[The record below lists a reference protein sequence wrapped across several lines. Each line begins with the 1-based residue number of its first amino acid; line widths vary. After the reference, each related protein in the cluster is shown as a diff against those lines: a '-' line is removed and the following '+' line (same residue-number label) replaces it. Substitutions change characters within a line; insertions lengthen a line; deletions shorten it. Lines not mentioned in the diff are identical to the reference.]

1 MDTSQDKCPTSVK
14 YCNYPD
20 CKSVSTQRCSRCKK
34 VYYCSVK
41 HQKENW
47 KAHKIQCSSSDSIQG
62 VKKEKILEV
71 SSVKDSK
78 EAVDSGEEFF
88 KDSGSAAGNVG
99 GKRQSRCMF
108 CGEQLVLESEDDAVN
123 HMRICPA
130 LQEQLASPDQFT
142 IPTMLREENNIPD
155 PKKTK

>member
-1 MDTSQDKCPTSVK
+1 MDIISQDNCTTSIK

-20 CKSVSTQRCSRCKK
+20 CKAVSTQRCSRCKI
-34 VYYCSVK
+34 VYYCSVE

-47 KAHKIQCSSSDSIQG
+47 KAHKVQCSSFDSIQG
-62 VKKEKILEV
+62 VKIEKTPEA
-71 SSVKDSK
+71 SSVKDRTDAIPS
-78 EAVDSGEEFF
+78 DNEFV
-88 KDSGSAAGNVG
+88 KDAGSVASDVG

-108 CGEQLVLESEDDAVN
+108 CGEQLVLESEDDAVD

-130 LQEQLASPDQFT
+130 LQEQLASSDQFT

-155 PKKTK
+155 PKKT